1 METVT
6 AKQRILLT
14 GATGYI
20 GRRLKLR
27 LLEDPTV
34 SLRLL
39 VRNPDAL
46 GSSVRARA
54 GIVQG
59 STFEPEALAQA
70 MKGIDV
76 AYYLIHSLGSGD
88 FAQKDRTSAVN
99 FRDAAIK
106 AGVKKIVYLGGLG
119 VKEAGT
125 SAHLLS
131 RIETG
136 ELLSARPE
144 KIDVLWFRAGVIIG
158 SGSASFEIIRNLIQK
173 LPVMITPKWVGTR
186 AQPIGVDDVIAYLDA
201 ARNPS
206 VTGSHMVDIGAE
218 VLSYRE
224 MMRQCAGVMG
234 LRRLILPVPLL
245 SVTLSSYW
253 LNLFT
258 PVPYAVAR
266 SLIEGLGSEVV
277 VQNGEAA
284 RLFPGIRPVPFK
296 SAVAGALKEAEENQ
310 VLSRWSDRGGD
321 VWETDHARSIAD
333 AVFVDRKT
341 LPLENRTAEAVFR
354 SVCSIGGKNGW
365 FAYDPLWRV
374 RGFFDKLAGG
384 AGLNRGRR
392 SQNDLRIGDSLDF
405 WKVVDI
411 VPDERLLLYAQMK
424 LPGKAWLEFRID
436 GGRLVQSAYFIPKGV
451 WGRLYWYLLIPL
463 HFLVFRD
470 MIRSVLAGAK
480 PNLGKS

>member
-1 METVT
+1 METET

-20 GRRLKLR
+20 GRRLKLH
-27 LLEDPTV
+27 LLEDTNV
-34 SLRLL
+34 ALRLL
-39 VRNPDAL
+39 VRHPDAL

-54 GIVQG
+54 GIVKG

-70 MKGIDV
+70 MEGIDV

-99 FRDAAIK
+99 FRDAAIR

-125 SAHLLS
+125 SEHLLS

-186 AQPIGVDDVIAYLDA
+186 AQPIGVDDVVAYLNA
-201 ARNPS
+201 ARTPAIA
-206 VTGSHMVDIGAE
+206 GSHTVDIGAE

-224 MMRQCAGVMG
+224 MMRQCAEVMG
-234 LRRLILPVPLL
+234 LKRLILPVPFL

-277 VQNGEAA
+277 VQNDNAA

-296 SAVAGALKEAEENQ
+296 RAVAKALNEAEENQ
-310 VLSRWSDRGGD
+310 VISRWSDRGGD
-321 VWETDHARSIAD
+321 VWETDHGRSIAD

-341 LPLENRTAEAVFR
+341 LPLENRTAEAVFK

-365 FAYDPLWRV
+365 FAYDPLWKL
-374 RGFFDKLAGG
+374 RGLFDKLAGG

-392 SQNDLRIGDSLDF
+392 SQSDLRVGDSLDF
-405 WKVVDI
+405 WKVVDV

-436 GGRLVQSAYFIPKGV
+436 GDRLVQSAYFIPKGL
-451 WGRLYWYLLIPL
+451 WGRLYWYALIPL
-463 HFLVFRD
+463 HALVFRN
-470 MIRSVLAGAK
+470 MIRSVLEGSAH
-480 PNLGKS
+480 